1 MAEAPALAE
10 VSLRAFSP
18 WIIQVSF
25 KNVPAEIMTRCLSD
39 RGIFVSA
46 GSACS
51 SKKKNRPILAA
62 LSVSPEIA
70 QNAIRI
76 SIGHST
82 EKSDLEQLIA
92 AVTEIVKDF
101 N

>member
-1 MAEAPALAE
+1 M
-10 VSLRAFSP
+10 
-18 WIIQVSF
+18 
-25 KNVPAEIMTRCLSD
+25 MRCLSD

-51 SKKKNRPILAA
+51 SKKKIRPILAA
-62 LSVSPEIA
+62 LSVNPDVA
-70 QNAIRI
+70 QNAVRI

-82 EKSDLEQLIA
+82 EKSELEQFVS
-92 AVTEIVKDF
+92 AVKEIIKDF

>member
-1 MAEAPALAE
+1 
-10 VSLRAFSP
+10 
-18 WIIQVSF
+18 
-25 KNVPAEIMTRCLSD
+25 MTRCLSD
-39 RGIFVSA
+39 RDIFVSA

-51 SKKKNRPILAA
+51 SKKKVRPILAA

-76 SIGHST
+76 SIGHGT
-82 EKSDLEQLIA
+82 EKSDLEQFVA
-92 AVTEIVKDF
+92 AVREIVTDF